1 MIVTRS
7 RRTDSG
13 LDVPGSVDED
23 DAFVASKQDEPLQDF
38 SALVVQ
44 RIVVPLTYMDSG
56 W

>member
-7 RRTDSG
+7 QQTDSG
-13 LDVPGSVDED
+13 LDVAGSVDED
-23 DAFVASKQDEPLQDF
+23 DAFAASKQEEPLQNF
-38 SALVVQ
+38 GTLVVQ

>member
-7 RRTDSG
+7 QQMDSG

-23 DAFVASKQDEPLQDF
+23 DAFAASIQEEPLQNF
-38 SALVVQ
+38 GTLVVQ